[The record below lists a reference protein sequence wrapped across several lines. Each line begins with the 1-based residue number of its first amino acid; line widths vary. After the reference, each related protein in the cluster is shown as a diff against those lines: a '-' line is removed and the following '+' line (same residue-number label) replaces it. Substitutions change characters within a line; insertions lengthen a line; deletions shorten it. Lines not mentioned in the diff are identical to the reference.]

1 MTEGANRSNG
11 RAPRSLPRLLRI
23 SVVAIALFGGLLTF
37 VGTTPAGAAANGTV
51 SLSPPS
57 ISAVGGSTTVTVTLG
72 SGEGSPTDNVTVS
85 ITSGG
90 GTATAA
96 NGDAT
101 ASVYTATITAGDIA
115 GTYMVSAVDNTTGTE
130 IITSASLT
138 EVPGSADKLVFT
150 IEPSSSATSNKAFGT
165 QPAVTVED
173 LDGNVVTGSPTS
185 VTLALAT
192 PNGATLSCNAN
203 PVTTDNAGVATFA
216 GCAVDLTGTFTLMAA
231 ATGLSSAVSTSFTVG
246 GATSVTFLPSSPV
259 TAGSNV
265 TYTVSVAEVSGSGTL
280 TGSVSFVVN
289 SVATSGC
296 TNVALSSGIAKC
308 TLTFASPGS
317 DTVTA
322 IYSGDPLFAASSA
335 SLTQVVAGATRVIVK
350 ASSPRK
356 ISVGTTVTYKV
367 SVAEV
372 TGFGSLTGSVSYE
385 VGSSALSGCTDLAL
399 STETPRP
406 TCTITFDFL
415 GRYKV
420 TATYANDPIFA
431 SSSASVVQVVVARV
445 VPNETDTVRPLLV
458 AFGSQASLRIHL
470 YGRRGLVSGKIKV
483 KFGGTAICTATLV
496 RGQSRTARWI
506 HQSSDMARTP
516 LSSFTTAMACTCPR
530 VGPSSST

>member
-1 MTEGANRSNG
+1 M
-11 RAPRSLPRLLRI
+11 
-23 SVVAIALFGGLLTF
+23 VAIALFGGLLTF

-296 TNVALSSGIAKC
+296 TNVALSSGIATC

-496 RGQSRTARWI
+496 RGRANCAVD
-506 HQSSDMARTP
+506 SSKLGHGKNT
-516 LSSFTTAMACTCPR
+516 L
-530 VGPSSST
+530 VVVYNGHGLYLPSSRSVVVNVN

>member
-1 MTEGANRSNG
+1 
-11 RAPRSLPRLLRI
+11 
-23 SVVAIALFGGLLTF
+23 
-37 VGTTPAGAAANGTV
+37 
-51 SLSPPS
+51 
-57 ISAVGGSTTVTVTLG
+57 
-72 SGEGSPTDNVTVS
+72 
-85 ITSGG
+85 
-90 GTATAA
+90 
-96 NGDAT
+96 
-101 ASVYTATITAGDIA
+101 
-115 GTYMVSAVDNTTGTE
+115 
-130 IITSASLT
+130 
-138 EVPGSADKLVFT
+138 
-150 IEPSSSATSNKAFGT
+150 
-165 QPAVTVED
+165 
-173 LDGNVVTGSPTS
+173 
-185 VTLALAT
+185 
-192 PNGATLSCNAN
+192 
-203 PVTTDNAGVATFA
+203 
-216 GCAVDLTGTFTLMAA
+216 MAA

-265 TYTVSVAEVSGSGTL
+265 TYTVSVAEVSVSGTL

-350 ASSPRK
+350 ASSPWK

-420 TATYANDPIFA
+420 TATYAGTTRSSPPRRLRLSR
-431 SSSASVVQVVVARV
+431 SSSPGLCRTRPIPFVRCSSRWLAGEPADPPVWPAWPCFREDQGQVRRHG
-445 VPNETDTVRPLLV
+445 NMHGDTRARPL
-458 AFGSQASLRIHL
+458 
-470 YGRRGLVSGKIKV
+470 
-483 KFGGTAICTATLV
+483 
-496 RGQSRTARWI
+496 RTARWI